1 MPVPGVARGAR
12 LCQDMLTHPFFVL
25 GFCLLLAHEMD
36 AVRLK
41 EWRILP
47 VLSRLDDRSGY
58 LAFVSLHVPLY
69 AVLLWGLFGGDG
81 VNRGLIFTLDAF
93 FVVHGVLHLLF
104 HRLLFPNGPDDR
116 LKSAL
121 SWALIW
127 GAGACGAVDLL
138 ISL

>member
-1 MPVPGVARGAR
+1 
-12 LCQDMLTHPFFVL
+12 MLTQPFFVL
-25 GFCLLLAHEMD
+25 GFCFLLAHEID

-47 VLSRLDDRSGY
+47 FLSRLDDKAGY

-69 AVLLWGLFGGDG
+69 AFLLWGLFGGESA
-81 VNRGLIFTLDAF
+81 NRGLILILDVF
-93 FVVHGVLHLLF
+93 FIVHVVLHLLF
-104 HRLLFPNGPDDR
+104 HRLLFPDLPDDR

-127 GAGACGAVDLL
+127 GAGACGAIDLL
-138 ISL
+138 LSG